1 MSELKNRRRHAA
13 QEELGLND
21 AKELESINRS
31 IQKEEER
38 KAAKAAKR
46 AEIEESAAYRAT
58 QSIAK
63 YMDRWHLD
71 ALVGFLPG
79 GFWDFLTQV
88 LILPYIYVSAVQ
100 VRSLPLTLA
109 IIYNG
114 LRDIAI
120 GLIPFWIGNIFDFFN
135 RSYLQNIRL
144 IVGFVEDDK
153 EIIREVNNK
162 AVKSAIMI
170 GVFCFIIY
178 LLVLLV
184 IKVAGWIGDA
194 FGWLGGLF
202 S

>member
-1 MSELKNRRRHAA
+1 MSELKNRRRAA
-13 QEELGLND
+13 QEELGYND
-21 AKELESINRS
+21 VQEQESINRS
-31 IQKEEER
+31 LQKEQER
-38 KAAKAAKR
+38 QAAKAARR
-46 AEIEESAAYRAT
+46 AEIEESAAYRSAHA
-58 QSIAK
+58 IAK
-63 YMDRWHLD
+63 YMDKWHLD
-71 ALVGFLPG
+71 AFVGFLPG

-109 IIYNG
+109 VIYNG

-120 GLIPFWIGNIFDFFN
+120 GLIPLWIGNILDFFN

-153 EIIREVNNK
+153 EIISEVNRK

>member
-1 MSELKNRRRHAA
+1 MSELKNRRRAA
-13 QEELGLND
+13 QEELGYSD
-21 AKELESINRS
+21 VQEQESINRS
-31 IQKEEER
+31 LQKEQER
-38 KAAKAAKR
+38 QAAKAARR
-46 AEIEESAAYRAT
+46 AEIEESAAYRSAHA
-58 QSIAK
+58 IAK
-63 YMDRWHLD
+63 YMDKWHLD
-71 ALVGFLPG
+71 AFVGFLPG

-109 IIYNG
+109 VIYNG

-120 GLIPFWIGNIFDFFN
+120 GLIPLWIGNILDFFN

-153 EIIREVNNK
+153 EIISKVNRQ

>member
-1 MSELKNRRRHAA
+1 MSELKNRRRAA
-13 QEELGLND
+13 QEELGYND
-21 AKELESINRS
+21 VQEQESINRS
-31 IQKEEER
+31 LQKEQER
-38 KAAKAAKR
+38 QAAKAARR
-46 AEIEESAAYRAT
+46 AEIEESAAYRSAHA
-58 QSIAK
+58 IAK
-63 YMDRWHLD
+63 YMDKWHLD
-71 ALVGFLPG
+71 AFVGFLPG
-79 GFWDFLTQV
+79 GFWDFLKQV

-109 IIYNG
+109 VIYNG

-120 GLIPFWIGNIFDFFN
+120 GLIPLWIGNILDFFN

-144 IVGFVEDDK
+144 IVDFVEDDK
-153 EIIREVNNK
+153 EIISEVNRK

>member
-1 MSELKNRRRHAA
+1 MSELKNRRRVA
-13 QEELGLND
+13 QEELGYND
-21 AKELESINRS
+21 VQEQESISRS
-31 IQKEEER
+31 LQKEQER
-38 KAAKAAKR
+38 QAAKAAKR
-46 AEIEESAAYRAT
+46 AEIEESASYRAA
-58 QSIAK
+58 QAIAK
-63 YMDRWHLD
+63 YMDKWHLD
-71 ALVGFLPG
+71 ALVGLLPG

-109 IIYNG
+109 VIYNG

-120 GLIPFWIGNIFDFFN
+120 GLIPLWIGNILDFFN

-153 EIIREVNNK
+153 EIISEVNRK
-162 AVKSAIMI
+162 AVRSAIMI

-184 IKVAGWIGDA
+184 IKVIGWIGDA
-194 FGWLGGLF
+194 FGWLGGLV

>member
-1 MSELKNRRRHAA
+1 MSELKNRRRAA
-13 QEELGLND
+13 QEKLGYND
-21 AKELESINRS
+21 VQEQESINRS
-31 IQKEEER
+31 LQKEQER
-38 KAAKAAKR
+38 QAAKAARR
-46 AEIEESAAYRAT
+46 AEIEESAAYRSAHA
-58 QSIAK
+58 IAK
-63 YMDRWHLD
+63 YMDKWHLD
-71 ALVGFLPG
+71 AFVGFLPG

-109 IIYNG
+109 VIYNG

-120 GLIPFWIGNIFDFFN
+120 GLIPLWIGNILDFFN

-153 EIIREVNNK
+153 EIISEVNRK

>member
-1 MSELKNRRRHAA
+1 M
-13 QEELGLND
+13 
-21 AKELESINRS
+21 
-31 IQKEEER
+31 
-38 KAAKAAKR
+38 
-46 AEIEESAAYRAT
+46 
-58 QSIAK
+58 
-63 YMDRWHLD
+63 
-71 ALVGFLPG
+71 
-79 GFWDFLTQV
+79 
-88 LILPYIYVSAVQ
+88 
-100 VRSLPLTLA
+100 PLTLA
-109 IIYNG
+109 VIYNG

-120 GLIPFWIGNIFDFFN
+120 GLIPLWIGNILDFFN

-153 EIIREVNNK
+153 EIISEVNRK